1 MKNIFDLKIRGLRV
15 LLFILLIHIQLLSQI
30 AFDPDTVK
38 SGKYD
43 TGKMW
48 TFEFPPYEYFKE
60 VHGFEVTKEWFDDVR
75 LSALR
80 IPGCSASFVSG
91 DGLIMTNNHCAGGVQ
106 RLVER
111 EGEDLAK
118 TGFYAAT
125 LEEERKIPNYN
136 AEQLIF
142 LKDVTQEVQDA
153 ISAGKDQKE
162 KIELRDKKMKELKAQ
177 HEKETGLKCDVI
189 SYYNGSLFFV
199 QGFRVYKDVRLVFK
213 PEEQIGYFGGDPDNF
228 TFPRY
233 NLDCTFMRIY
243 DEDGK
248 PLKTENY
255 FAWSKNGAEE
265 GELVFTVGNPG
276 STNRLRT
283 VAQLEYL
290 RDITY
295 RNFSFQSDKLYKKI
309 EELKKINPGKADY
322 YESYRL
328 GFSNGWKSLTSTYKA
343 LNDPYLFARKKNFE
357 NKMRNFVQADP
368 ELKKQYGT
376 VWSTIEKTRSEM
388 RKVEP
393 VISSFTTSA
402 TYSSRHLLIADALV
416 YRATQMLLPEEQ
428 RDSVLKSDRYKQ
440 FLKNIYPE
448 NFDALLEMEKL
459 KINLDFIKMNLGEN
473 HQAAVILS
481 GGKTTDEAAEYLTK
495 NSPFTGR
502 DAVKKLL
509 ELDPS
514 ELLAMD
520 NPLIKYYVYAHKE
533 LPGLR
538 DKQRA
543 INAEENLAF
552 GMVGQVLFNLY
563 GTSVTPDAN
572 RTLRI
577 SDGLMAGYNYNGT
590 VAPVFT
596 SFYGLYDRFFSFRK
610 KYPFNLP
617 ERWSTIP
624 SDLDLSTPFNF
635 VATNDI
641 VGGNSGSPVIN
652 KNAEII
658 GLAFDGNIE
667 SLQGNFIYLPEFNR
681 TVAVDSRG
689 MLEAIDK
696 VYKAKR
702 LADELKS
709 GKMN

>member
-1 MKNIFDLKIRGLRV
+1 MKNNFQGRKVILRV
-15 LLFILLIHIQLLSQI
+15 LLLFVIFQISVLPQI
-30 AFDPDTVK
+30 AFNPDTVQ

-91 DGLIMTNNHCAGGVQ
+91 DGLIMTNNHCAGGIPA
-106 RLVER
+106 RVER
-111 EGEDLAK
+111 EGEDIK
-118 TGFYAAT
+118 KNGFYAAT
-125 LEEERKIPNYN
+125 PEEERKIPNYN

-142 LKDVTQEVQDA
+142 LSDVTSEVRDA
-153 ISAGKDQKE
+153 MSEGKDQKE
-162 KIELRDKKMKELKAQ
+162 KIDLRDKKIKELKTQ
-177 HEKETGLKCDVI
+177 YEKETGLKCDVI

-228 TFPRY
+228 TYPRY

-243 DEDGK
+243 DDNGN
-248 PLKTENY
+248 PLKSENF
-255 FAWSKNGAEE
+255 FAWSKDGAEE

-295 RNFSFQSDKLYKKI
+295 RNFSFQSDKLYNKI
-309 EELKKINPGKADY
+309 EELKKVNPSKADY

-343 LNDPYLFARKKNFE
+343 LNDPYLFARKKHFE
-357 NKMRNFVQADP
+357 KKMRDFVNADP
-368 ELKKQYGT
+368 ELKKQYGS

-388 RKVEP
+388 RKIEP
-393 VISSFTTSA
+393 LISSFTTSS

-416 YRATQMLLPEEQ
+416 YRATQMLLPEEK
-428 RDSVLKSDRYKQ
+428 RDTILQTERYKQ
-440 FLKNIYPE
+440 FLSNLYPD
-448 NFDALLEMEKL
+448 NFDELLEKEKM
-459 KINLDFIKMNLGEN
+459 KINLEFLKLNLGADHPALVSLLN
-473 HQAAVILS
+473 GRS
-481 GGKTTDEAAEYLTK
+481 TDEAADYLVS
-495 NSPFTGR
+495 NSPFTGK
-502 DAVKKLL
+502 DEVKKLI
-509 ELDPS
+509 ESDPAG
-514 ELLAMD
+514 LLAMD
-520 NPLIKYYVYAHKE
+520 NPLIKFYVYAHKE

-543 INAEENLAF
+543 VNAEENLAF
-552 GMVGQVLFNLY
+552 GMVGQVLFKLY
-563 GTSVTPDAN
+563 GTGVTPDAN

-577 SDGLMAGYNYNGT
+577 SDGLMSGYKYNGT
-590 VAPVFT
+590 IAPVFT
-596 SFYGLYDRFFSFRK
+596 TFYGLYDKFNSFRK

-617 ERWSTIP
+617 ERWSNIP
-624 SDLDLSTPFNF
+624 EGLDLSTPFNF
-635 VATNDI
+635 VSTNDI
-641 VGGNSGSPVIN
+641 VGGNSGSPIIN
-652 KNAEII
+652 KNAEIV

-667 SLQGNFIYLPEFNR
+667 SLQGNFIYLPELNR